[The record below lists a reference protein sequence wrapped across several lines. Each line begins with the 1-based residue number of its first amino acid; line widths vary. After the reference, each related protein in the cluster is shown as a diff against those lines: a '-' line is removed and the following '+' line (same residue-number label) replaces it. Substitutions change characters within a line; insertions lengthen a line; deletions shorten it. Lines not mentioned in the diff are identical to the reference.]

1 MSAGRSIAVQN
12 FNENS
17 SILVMLGIYSLL
29 IHWDLSVP
37 ATMVIFGIFVTASML
52 VVIAKH
58 FINQREYDS
67 THLIG
72 EDKRH

>member
-17 SILVMLGIYSLL
+17 SILVMLGVYALL
-29 IHWDLSVP
+29 IKLDLSVP
-37 ATMVIFGIFVTASML
+37 ATMMVFGIFVSSSML
-52 VVIAKH
+52 LVILKH
-58 FINQREYDS
+58 HRNQKEYDS

-72 EDKRH
+72 EAKRH